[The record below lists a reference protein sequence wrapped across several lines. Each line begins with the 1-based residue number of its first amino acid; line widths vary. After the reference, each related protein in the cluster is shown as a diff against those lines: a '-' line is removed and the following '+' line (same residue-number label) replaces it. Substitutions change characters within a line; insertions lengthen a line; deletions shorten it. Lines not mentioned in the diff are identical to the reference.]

1 MVDWVPTVH
10 FYCLTPKLNGHLQ
23 LSSSNETK
31 NNLSYQIFYQV
42 YLRKQCMCFEFKCAY
57 CTADYVSFLRTVWT
71 NCFSYLVKFLLCGW
85 LWMKKWNSCAG
96 FYQLALI
103 LFEGNNFRTN
113 IDVDGGDDC
122 PVILHHMLL
131 SIHKN
136 QAKISGWVIIDNR
149 SAEVYQSALQILLN
163 FNFN

>member
-1 MVDWVPTVH
+1 MWLTVDE
-10 FYCLTPKLNGHLQ
+10 K
-23 LSSSNETK
+23 
-31 NNLSYQIFYQV
+31 
-42 YLRKQCMCFEFKCAY
+42 
-57 CTADYVSFLRTVWT
+57 
-71 NCFSYLVKFLLCGW
+71 VKFLCW
-85 LWMKKWNSCAG
+85 LLSAG
-96 FYQLALI
+96 FDS
-103 LFEGNNFRTN
+103 FWGNNFRTN

>member
-1 MVDWVPTVH
+1 
-10 FYCLTPKLNGHLQ
+10 
-23 LSSSNETK
+23 
-31 NNLSYQIFYQV
+31 
-42 YLRKQCMCFEFKCAY
+42 
-57 CTADYVSFLRTVWT
+57 
-71 NCFSYLVKFLLCGW
+71 
-85 LWMKKWNSCAG
+85 MKKWNSCAG

-149 SAEVYQSALQILLN
+149 SEEVYQSALQILLN

>member
-1 MVDWVPTVH
+1 MIESQQCTFIVLHLNWMVTYSWAPQM
-10 FYCLTPKLNGHLQ
+10 KLRIISLIKFFIKFIFG
-23 LSSSNETK
+23 
-31 NNLSYQIFYQV
+31 NNV
-42 YLRKQCMCFEFKCAY
+42 CAY

-71 NCFSYLVKFLLCGW
+71 NCFSYLVKLLLCGW